1 MELHHPTFIMKKPS
15 SFVAI
20 SFLASLLFHLPAMAG
35 KPDLTGKTLEDWT
48 LGETIVNEDVDTDK
62 LKGKVVVIEYWGVR

>member
-1 MELHHPTFIMKKPS
+1 MKKPS

-20 SFLASLLFHLPAMAG
+20 SLLASLLFHLPAMAR
-35 KPDLTGKTLEDWT
+35 KPDLTDKTLEDWT
-48 LGETIVNEDVDTDK
+48 FGETIVNEDVDIDN

>member
-1 MELHHPTFIMKKPS
+1 
-15 SFVAI
+15 
-20 SFLASLLFHLPAMAG
+20 MAG